1 MPTLQ
6 MRQLKRMSLN
16 QNESLR
22 RMTSWQ
28 FWPEYSSIE
37 IVTRSYIVMLYSDT
51 GHERENSMS

>member
-22 RMTSWQ
+22 RMTSNTA
-28 FWPEYSSIE
+28 PYITTSPKSRSSD
-37 IVTRSYIVMLYSDT
+37 LL
-51 GHERENSMS
+51 